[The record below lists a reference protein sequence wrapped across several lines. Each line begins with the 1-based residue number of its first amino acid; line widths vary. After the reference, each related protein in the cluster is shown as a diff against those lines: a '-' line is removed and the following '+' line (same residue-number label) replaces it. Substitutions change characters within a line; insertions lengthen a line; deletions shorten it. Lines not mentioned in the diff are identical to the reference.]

1 MSDIAAP
8 ALLAILRREIEAA
21 GGVEAWCNRNRIYSL
36 LVERAL
42 DGACEPAAEIVAALG
57 YQSRLHYVRVA

>member
-1 MSDIAAP
+1 MTDLPDIIAH
-8 ALLAILRREIEAA
+8 LRHVCTEA
-21 GGVEAWCNRNRIYSL
+21 GGVEAWCNRNRIYFL

-57 YQSRLHYVRVA
+57 YQSRFHYVRVA